1 MNKITKLNTK
11 DIYKLVDVESWLKSN
26 IYNKEILKDFPEI
39 LEAFQLDSISILKTN
54 ADDISGTYKDKT
66 LITYS
71 ETKFFRKLGN

>member
-54 ADDISGTYKDKT
+54 ANHISGTYKDKT
-66 LITYS
+66 IISYYKY
-71 ETKFFRKLGN
+71 KFFRKLGN